1 MDPTLSNTSVQG
13 LTASGNTWL
22 SNTAIT
28 GKTDINVTGNA
39 TTTIGSSTSATNVS
53 GTLTVVGLTKIN
65 ETGAGTTTIGN
76 STAGTVM
83 GGQLNVAGDLTV
95 SNRLNC
101 KLLPTYLDNL
111 SPISGTDI
119 SSTLRKAFT
128 SDGITGTGP
137 YTYTSSSTTGNVTS
151 GKININYT
159 VLKNVAYKVCIRL
172 NAVTTDLNLY
182 FDDAGLAGNVTF
194 FDFGIINTTK
204 SAYTFAFISPVTATL
219 YLTIYRNTTSPV
231 SIIYDHFSIEPIYET
246 NMNSLNVN
254 RAINVTGSVEMKGT
268 TNINTTGTENTTIG
282 KSGGGTTA
290 LNNAA
295 TTVGGTLGVTG
306 LATLSGGATVTG
318 TTNINATGSGTT
330 IIGSSSSAT
339 TALNSVA
346 TTVGGTLSVTGL
358 ATFSGGATVTGA
370 TKINETGSGTTIIG
384 SSSSATTA
392 LNSAATTVGGTLGVT
407 GLATLSGGI
416 STGTITIPDI
426 GTIWSY
432 TGTLPDRR
440 IVINPNTNNT
450 SGTGQLELG
459 RTYGLYNLPIA
470 GTNDGGFSFRTTNQ
484 NYSDGS
490 YLMQIQ
496 NMPGNT
502 ITDPPGSYT
511 GTNIASQLTADGTG
525 TRSGPVSGEY
535 TLTSKN
541 IGTELFLYTNTPI
554 VPYQI
559 YKATFTVHAPSSN
572 TTPLEIDFTDD
583 FGNITGTMG
592 IVGSSYKTYT
602 FYFSRLR
609 SSNNIYI
616 RFISTNVAR
625 TIKFN
630 FFSLETVSSYCTTAN
645 SLYAGTLGAR
655 TGLINTNTSSTAVFK
670 IESTTA
676 AGATQLW
683 LKPYANSNWI
693 VDFQNVEGGNRGQI
707 AGVNSNTISF
717 NATSDRRLKTNI
729 KPMSPM
735 IDKIMALK
743 PSEYNWTSNE
753 DIGYGFIAQEAF
765 ELFPEM
771 RCKTSNSCCN
781 LDEPT
786 NIETGEPIYYGID
799 YGKFTPYIV
808 KAVQEMKQDYDNK
821 LLSLEERINALEGS
835 KSINTQSEPT
845 TEPTSEPTTEL
856 S

>member
-1 MDPTLSNTSVQG
+1 MLQNTSILQG
-13 LTASGNTWL
+13 LTVSGNTSL
-22 SNTAIT
+22 SKTVIT
-28 GKTDINVTGNA
+28 GPTDINVTGTA
-39 TTTIGSSTSATNVS
+39 
-53 GTLTVVGLTKIN
+53 
-65 ETGAGTTTIGN
+65 TTTIGN
-76 STAGTVM
+76 S
-83 GGQLNVAGDLTV
+83 GGGVTQLNNAATNVTGDLTV

-101 KLLPTYLDNL
+101 KLLPTYLDN
-111 SPISGTDI
+111 SAPISGTDI
-119 SSTLRKAFT
+119 SSTLRRAFT

-137 YTYTSSSTTGNVTS
+137 YTYTSSATTGNVTS
-151 GKININYT
+151 GKIITNYT

-182 FDDAGLAGNVTF
+182 FDDAGLAGLAGNVTF
-194 FDFGIINTTK
+194 FDAGTISTTK
-204 SAYTFAFISPVTATL
+204 SAYTFVFISPVTATL
-219 YLTIYRNTTSPV
+219 YFTIYRNTISPV

-254 RAINVTGSVEMKGT
+254 RAINVSGSVEMKGT

-318 TTNINATGSGTT
+318 TLTVNNISNKIGPWYTYNDIGSQYPSFGASTVYGKYAIAQIAETT
-330 IIGSSSSAT
+330 IINADNSSTNGAIEFKMSNAGIGVNINKDGVFSAPSIKT
-339 TALNSVA
+339 S
-346 TTVGGTLSVTGL
+346 
-358 ATFSGGATVTGA
+358 
-370 TKINETGSGTTIIG
+370 TI
-384 SSSSATTA
+384 A
-392 LNSAATTVGGTLGVT
+392 
-407 GLATLSGGI
+407 
-416 STGTITIPDI
+416 IPDI

-484 NYSDGS
+484 NYTDGS

-502 ITDPPGSYT
+502 VTDPPGSYT
-511 GTNIASQLTADGTG
+511 GTNIVSQLTADGTG
-525 TRSGPVSGEY
+525 TRSGPISGEY
-535 TLTSKN
+535 TLTSTN
-541 IGTELFLYTNTPI
+541 LNSNLFLYTNTPLDA
-554 VPYQI
+554 YQI
-559 YKATFTVHAPSSN
+559 YKATFTVFAPSSN
-572 TTPLEIDFTDD
+572 TTELRIDLTDNT
-583 FGNITGTMG
+583 GNITGVLG
-592 IVGSSYKTYT
+592 VVGTTYKTYT
-602 FYFSRLR
+602 VYFSRTVA
-609 SSNNIYI
+609 SSNMYI
-616 RFISTNVAR
+616 RIDSTNVTR
-625 TIKFN
+625 SIKYK

-683 LKPYANSNWI
+683 LKPFANNNWI
-693 VDFQNVEGGNRGQI
+693 VDFQNAEGGNRGQI
-707 AGVNSNTISF
+707 AGASSNTISF
-717 NATSDRRLKTNI
+717 NTTSDRRLKTNI

-821 LLSLEERINALEGS
+821 LLSLEERITALEGS
-835 KSINTQSEPT
+835 N
-845 TEPTSEPTTEL
+845 PTSEPT
-856 S
+856 